1 MPRHTTRFLL
11 SVIMSHTLH
20 GPMTL
25 SDVRTWHVDIDR
37 FINPWVPAPR
47 LYLLPRQIS
56 HFLGYRETAPR
67 PLGNVVIAFWSLVGS
82 FCGVALVAEV
92 SARIPS
98 FEVRDAPAVVGSFVS
113 SALVM
118 TLFMFHLANGG
129 RMTRVLLPS
138 LSSARSSRPL
148 HNRVM
153 PFSVRCGLV

>member
-1 MPRHTTRFLL
+1 
-11 SVIMSHTLH
+11 MSQTLH

-25 SDVRTWHVDIDR
+25 SDVRAWHVDIDR

-56 HFLGYRETAPR
+56 HFLGYRESAQR

-98 FEVRDAPAVVGSFVS
+98 FEIRDAPAVVGSFVS
-113 SALVM
+113 FALVM
-118 TLFMFHLANGG
+118 T
-129 RMTRVLLPS
+129 
-138 LSSARSSRPL
+138 
-148 HNRVM
+148 
-153 PFSVRCGLV
+153 FSCCVWLTVNV